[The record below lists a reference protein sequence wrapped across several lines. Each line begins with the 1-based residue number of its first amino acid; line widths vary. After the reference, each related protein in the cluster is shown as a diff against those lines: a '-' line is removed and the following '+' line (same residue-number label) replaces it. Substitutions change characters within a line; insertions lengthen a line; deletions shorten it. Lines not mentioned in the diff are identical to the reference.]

1 MSAYKYSIG
10 KYTYQYAK
18 TDAEEATGPVRPYA
32 PEENANGETTGV
44 AGHGLSGYRRRR
56 CRCAVCRAAKA
67 RSAAVYHH
75 RRKAEGRRVQASV
88 TELGGG
94 SGAAYPATSR
104 PPTPDLDEPL
114 GSARLSRR
122 VIPHLY

>member
-88 TELGGG
+88 TELGVEAEQRTQLQADHRRLTLTNR
-94 SGAAYPATSR
+94 SVR
-104 PPTPDLDEPL
+104 PD
-114 GSARLSRR
+114 
-122 VIPHLY
+122 